1 MQIIDNINTLFG
13 EELKSSLEPNS
24 KLKVAASC
32 FSMYAFVALKK
43 ELEKVESLE
52 FIFTSPTFVPEKAT
66 DKVKKE
72 HREFYIPKNHR
83 ERSVFGSEFEIH
95 LKNEL
100 NQKAIAK
107 ECANWIRKKVT
118 FKSNTS
124 NAH

>member
-1 MQIIDNINTLFG
+1 MQVIDNINTLFG
-13 EELKSSLEPNS
+13 EELKSSLTANS

-43 ELEKVESLE
+43 ELSKIDSLE
-52 FIFTSPTFVPEKAT
+52 FIFTSPTFLPEKAT
-66 DKVKKE
+66 DKIKKE
-72 HREFYIPKNHR
+72 HREFYIPKTHR

-107 ECANWIRKKVT
+107 ECASWIKDKVT
-118 FKSNTS
+118 FKVICCNRS
-124 NAH
+124 